1 MGRSG
6 RDPVFYAQLESAQ
19 ILHPQRAPEIVDLCF
34 TCHGVMGPRQ
44 YRQDTKGS
52 KLFTEE
58 FIYATPA
65 TDPAQAEY
73 GALARHGISCTACH
87 HIVDDGAGSIV
98 PI

>member
-1 MGRSG
+1 
-6 RDPVFYAQLESAQ
+6 VFYAQLESAQ
-19 ILHPQRAPEIVDLCF
+19 VLHPQRATEIVDLCF
-34 TCHGVMGPRQ
+34 TCHGVIGAAAVSRRYQ
-44 YRQDTKGS
+44 GS

-65 TDPAQAEY
+65 TDPAHAEY
-73 GALARHGISCTACH
+73 GALVRHGISCTACH